1 MNLYWIMLGINNTQ
15 ECSRQRNSKYE
26 GLRTEA
32 EHLQGF
38 RGKFTVK
45 ELGLSDRHKDHRGG
59 PNLGPTSACI
69 LFSSQLYPPLK
80 LNTK

>member
-1 MNLYWIMLGINNTQ
+1 M
-15 ECSRQRNSKYE
+15 YE

-32 EHLQGF
+32 QHLQRF

-45 ELGLSDRHKDHRGG
+45 ELGLSDRHKKLRVG

-69 LFSSQLYPPLK
+69 PFSSQLYPPP
-80 LNTK
+80 

>member
-32 EHLQGF
+32 QHLQGF

-45 ELGLSDRHKDHRGG
+45 ELGLSD
-59 PNLGPTSACI
+59 I
-69 LFSSQLYPPLK
+69 
-80 LNTK
+80 